1 MPRSADPRSALL
13 KAHNQ
18 QPHNQQPHNQ
28 QPHNREND
36 VAAWL
41 VSNFFWVGLVLV
53 VLAIGLK
60 VAIGAV
66 LKRLMDQSAAEAAR
80 RGDMTDP
87 QQPPRE

>member
-1 MPRSADPRSALL
+1 MPRRADPRSALL

-28 QPHNREND
+28 END

-53 VLAIGLK
+53 VLAVGLK